1 MEGPAARRRLAQLE
15 SDGNLCRFPGGAAM
29 AATGGLTMIG
39 SIGGPGVSSFRLNR
53 AKARKRR
60 LCWQMGNVHRPFLS
74 AGCSPESRCAPPRCA
89 CRLPMEVAI
98 AARHD
103 FAALRLLAAGVQI
116 PVTTWNFFRW
126 FYFRPRRYRLGASAL
141 AGSQVSH
148 ANVMESML
156 WNFHAPRHR
165 RVRRKYRHKQR
176 RRD

>member
-1 MEGPAARRRLAQLE
+1 
-15 SDGNLCRFPGGAAM
+15 M

-103 FAALRLLAAGVQI
+103 FAALRLLAAGVHVEFLSVVLFQAKE
-116 PVTTWNFFRW
+116 VQT
-126 FYFRPRRYRLGASAL
+126 
-141 AGSQVSH
+141 
-148 ANVMESML
+148 
-156 WNFHAPRHR
+156 R
-165 RVRRKYRHKQR
+165 RVGTCG
-176 RRD
+176 